1 MGRGVADH
9 GHSMQGVR
17 EKEVEMRTLCDGK
30 QGEVQ
35 GLSEVLSSLS
45 SELRDVQDQ
54 LKAKGDRV
62 SDTSPVQELRA
73 ATKRLR
79 DDNVSLELRIGE
91 SLRLSVPAA
100 TACGDS
106 NQTNESNES
115 NETYTTNQSAL
126 CVCVCVYPCT
136 AVLVLKSFCFPGVAS
151 TALMRK
157 RADQSAGGNHGD
169 THDNTH
175 E

>member
-35 GLSEVLSSLS
+35 GLSEALSSLS

-91 SLRLSVPAA
+91 SLRLSVVIRIKRMNLMNLMRHTRLTRAR
-100 TACGDS
+100 
-106 NQTNESNES
+106 
-115 NETYTTNQSAL
+115 
-126 CVCVCVYPCT
+126 CVCVYVCVCMCVYPCT

>member
-17 EKEVEMRTLCDGK
+17 EKELEMRTLCDGK

-73 ATKRLR
+73 ATKQLR

-91 SLRLSVPAA
+91 SLSLGLPAA

-106 NQTNESNES
+106 NQTNESTES
-115 NETYTTNQSAL
+115 NEANTT
-126 CVCVCVYPCT
+126 
-136 AVLVLKSFCFPGVAS
+136 
-151 TALMRK
+151 
-157 RADQSAGGNHGD
+157 DQSVV
-169 THDNTH
+169 
-175 E
+175 

>member
-1 MGRGVADH
+1 
-9 GHSMQGVR
+9 
-17 EKEVEMRTLCDGK
+17 MRTLCDGK

-91 SLRLSVPAA
+91 SLRLSVVIRIKRMNLMNLMNLMRHTRLTRAR
-100 TACGDS
+100 CV
-106 NQTNESNES
+106 
-115 NETYTTNQSAL
+115 
-126 CVCVCVYPCT
+126 CVCVCVYIR
-136 AVLVLKSFCFPGVAS
+136 VLLCSF
-151 TALMRK
+151 
-157 RADQSAGGNHGD
+157 
-169 THDNTH
+169 
-175 E
+175 

>member
-35 GLSEVLSSLS
+35 GLSEALSSLS

-91 SLRLSVPAA
+91 SLRPQVVIRIKRMNLMRHTRLTRAR
-100 TACGDS
+100 
-106 NQTNESNES
+106 
-115 NETYTTNQSAL
+115 
-126 CVCVCVYPCT
+126 CVCVCCVCCVCT
-136 AVLVLKSFCFPGVAS
+136 CTGLLVLTSFCFPGVAS

>member
-1 MGRGVADH
+1 
-9 GHSMQGVR
+9 
-17 EKEVEMRTLCDGK
+17 MRTLCDGK

-35 GLSEVLSSLS
+35 GLSEALSSLS

-126 CVCVCVYPCT
+126 CVCVCVCVYVCISVYCC
-136 AVLVLKSFCFPGVAS
+136 ARSEIVLFPRCGIDS
-151 TALMRK
+151 
-157 RADQSAGGNHGD
+157 ADEKTCRSIGGWQSRGHSR
-169 THDNTH
+169 
-175 E
+175 